1 MRFFKKRGPV
11 HEIEVDDSDQKRKLA
26 AYSTL
31 GIMFPA
37 SIAIGLFIGVI
48 LDDLLG
54 TDPVLT
60 IIFTLYGLAAGFYNF
75 FKIVNKYEKRK

>member
-1 MRFFKKRGPV
+1 MKFFKKRGQVP
-11 HEIEVDDSDQKRKLA
+11 EIEVDDPNQKRKLA

-37 SIAIGLFIGVI
+37 SIAIGLFMGVI

-75 FKIVNKYEKRK
+75 FRVINKYEKRK

>member
-1 MRFFKKRGPV
+1 MDGEDPGQRKKF
-11 HEIEVDDSDQKRKLA
+11 A

-37 SIAIGLFIGVI
+37 SIAVGLFLGVF

-54 TDPVLT
+54 TSPVLT
-60 IIFTLYGLAAGFYNF
+60 IILTLYGIAAGFYNF
-75 FKIVNKYEKRK
+75 FKVINKYEKRK

>member
-1 MRFFKKRGPV
+1 MRFFKKRGVLP
-11 HEIEVDDSDQKRKLA
+11 EIEVDDHNQKRKLA

-37 SIAIGLFIGVI
+37 SIAIGLFMGVI

-60 IIFTLYGLAAGFYNF
+60 IILTLYGLAAGFYNF
-75 FKIVNKYEKRK
+75 FRVINKYEKRK